1 MQALRLPLWGEVITE
16 QVAKHTARTYTVPI
30 GDNKGKGPALY
41 ISGTDFVNPRLS
53 TWCAAWCVPPLPKKV
68 VEKEKNMA
76 TDEKE
81 KKKKKA
87 DDATATHMLDY
98 ESFSVNI
105 GDMTFHYM
113 APYLRDNDQG
123 SQQDVY
129 DRKCYRVRT
138 SWDDGVVEKSTTKPG
153 KLTSFVAM

>member
-1 MQALRLPLWGEVITE
+1 MVRCMVRTAIAEESRGE
-16 QVAKHTARTYTVPI
+16 
-30 GDNKGKGPALY
+30 GKEHGN
-41 ISGTDFVNPRLS
+41 GR
-53 TWCAAWCVPPLPKKV
+53 
-68 VEKEKNMA
+68 ERE
-76 TDEKE
+76 E
-81 KKKKKA
+81 KKKA

-98 ESFSVNI
+98 ESFGVNI

-153 KLTSFVAM
+153 KLTCFVAT